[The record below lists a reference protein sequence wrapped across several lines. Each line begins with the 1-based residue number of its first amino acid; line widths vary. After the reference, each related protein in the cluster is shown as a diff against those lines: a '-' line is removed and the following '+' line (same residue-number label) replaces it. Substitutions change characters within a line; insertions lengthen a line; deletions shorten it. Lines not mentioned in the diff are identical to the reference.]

1 MISWL
6 FEIDTLKLSTKDVT
20 WSAVDYSG
28 IVIPD
33 SFSGITM
40 RWNIA
45 GNGLIAPNEMT
56 FDVSNPGETYLT
68 TDFEDKFCTVRLIDG
83 DTNVRTWKFK
93 INRAISYYGKI
104 TCYCVDFLQEFLVGD
119 YPNTKAPKEIWPSS
133 DAEDS
138 DDYCVPVTLGTAYIP
153 VRSVNTATDRFYVLG
168 ESGPTYSVYEVASPR
183 AWPNSSTWSSAS
195 YTMTGSTN
203 SGYQLLQPIIADSD
217 GDDIADA
224 TGLWRSGDT
233 FYDMLCRFERSDTVS
248 LTNPAE
254 WTEYV
259 LEDFGVASADID
271 DVSFAA
277 AGANY
282 DALTL
287 GFDGGG
293 WWRKESRERILSNLL
308 AQTDSFLVQTDKV
321 ELYQFDKTPK
331 ETITDT
337 LRLSFSPSSVTK
349 SINDA
354 GRVHWQESAS
364 KPSDVLNGR
373 AVVPTH
379 GGVGATEN
387 TPSSEILEC
396 RFLSDSI
403 SAQKAGILYFQKKFE
418 QSQRINFSVTFSSLT
433 NKATLTPGYVVT
445 VDNTLYGGSNNVVIT
460 DMVINPDMRVDFTG
474 VVLKYLED
482 WGDLTTT
489 TKDVVTDSSSGFQ
502 LATTDYNGDLDVDAG
517 ADWETN
523 LLNIPDRFK
532 DTASLGINVTDSY
545 MGYYDGSAFQVFIQN
560 NGNVQFG
567 NPTTGQGFTWNQGTG
582 VCTINGSL
590 KIVNPSAV
598 RSDLNVADGATKNTG
613 ALADLNSVSNDYI
626 TSIDGGK
633 ITTGTVNANR
643 IYISSSR
650 ISDVGANADNT
661 TTSINGGIITTGV
674 IRNSASTMVIDF
686 NNSRIT
692 VKGDNNL
699 VVDGEAIRL
708 EYNGVLKG
716 YMGASNNGVGMFSTG
731 WLSLNGGNDVYL
743 RSTAVS
749 YSGTGVEISTE
760 GANIWFNPRGGSV
773 VPKSDNYTSLGE
785 TSLRWRDVYAVD
797 GTINT
802 SDAKEKSNIQD
813 SDFGLDFINE
823 LRPKKWI
830 WNGRKRPHYGLL
842 AQDVESVIQ
851 KKGKDFAGLIKSNLT
866 MVARTPEEESKSK
879 EKVVVRTEH
888 VKPNDEIMESFDSY
902 GLRYHEFIGPIIK
915 AIQEIDQKLIRIQG
929 EK

>member
-6 FEIDTLKLSTKDVT
+6 FEIATLKLSTKNVT
-20 WSAVDYSG
+20 WSEVDYSG

-45 GNGLIAPNEMT
+45 GNGLIAPNEMI
-56 FDVSNPGETYLT
+56 FDVSNPGGTYLT

-138 DDYCVPVTLGTAYIP
+138 DAYCVPVTLGTAYIP

-183 AWPNSSTWSSAS
+183 AWPNSSTWSSTS

-224 TGLWRSGDT
+224 PGLWRSGDT

-248 LTNPAE
+248 LNNPAE

-259 LEDFGVASADID
+259 LEDFGVASVDID

-337 LRLSFSPSSVTK
+337 LRLSFSPSLVTK

-517 ADWETN
+517 ADWKTN

-545 MGYYDGSAFQVFIQN
+545 MGYYDGSAFKVFIQN

-567 NPTTGQGFTWNQGTG
+567 DPTTGQGFTWNQETG

-590 KIVNPSAV
+590 KIVNPSTV
-598 RSDLNVADGATKNTG
+598 RSDLNVAYG
-613 ALADLNSVSNDYI
+613 
-626 TSIDGGK
+626 
-633 ITTGTVNANR
+633 
-643 IYISSSR
+643 
-650 ISDVGANADNT
+650 ADNT

-686 NNSRIT
+686 NNSKIT
-692 VKGDNNL
+692 VKGDSNL
-699 VVDGEAIRL
+699 VVDGQAIRL
-708 EYNGVLKG
+708 EYNGYLLGFV
-716 YMGASNNGVGMFSTG
+716 GASNVGTIMTSTG
-731 WLSLNGGNDVYL
+731 WLTLYGDSYVYL
-743 RSTAVS
+743 ESVRS
-749 YSGTGVEISTE
+749 SGTGVTIRTG
-760 GANIWFNPRGGSV
+760 GADIIFDPKGGSV
-773 VPKSDNYTSLGE
+773 RPRIDNSTPLGDP
-785 TSLRWRDVYAVD
+785 SLRWREVWAVD

-915 AIQEIDQKLIRIQG
+915 AIQEIDQKLIRIETKQG
-929 EK
+929 ETK

>member
-56 FDVSNPGETYLT
+56 FDVSNPGGTYLT

-183 AWPNSSTWSSAS
+183 AWPNNSTWSSAS
-195 YTMTGSTN
+195 YTMAGSTN

-224 TGLWRSGDT
+224 PGLWRSGDT

-248 LTNPAE
+248 LNNPAE

-337 LRLSFSPSSVTK
+337 LRLSFSPSLVTK

-517 ADWETN
+517 ADWKTN

-545 MGYYDGSAFQVFIQN
+545 MGYYDGSAFKVFIQN

-567 NPTTGQGFTWNQGTG
+567 DPTTGQGFTWNQETG

-590 KIVNPSAV
+590 TIVNPSAV
-598 RSDLNVADGATKNTG
+598 RSDLNVADG
-613 ALADLNSVSNDYI
+613 
-626 TSIDGGK
+626 
-633 ITTGTVNANR
+633 
-643 IYISSSR
+643 
-650 ISDVGANADNT
+650 ADNT

-692 VKGDNNL
+692 VKGDDNL
-699 VVDGEAIRL
+699 VVDGQAIRL
-708 EYNGVLKG
+708 EYNGQLIG
-716 YMGASNNGVGMFSTG
+716 AMGATNVGVGMSSTG
-731 WLSLNGGNDVYL
+731 WLTLNGGSNVYL
-743 RSTAVS
+743 RSSAVGS
-749 YSGTGVEISTE
+749 SGMGVEIATE
-760 GANIWFNPRGGSV
+760 GANIWLSPGVGSV
-773 VPKSDNYTSLGE
+773 VPKRDNYTSLGE

-915 AIQEIDQKLIRIQG
+915 AIQEIDQKLIRIETKQG
-929 EK
+929 ATK

>member
-6 FEIDTLKLSTKDVT
+6 FEIDTLKLSTKNVT
-20 WSAVDYSG
+20 WSEVDYSG

-56 FDVSNPGETYLT
+56 FDVSNPGGTYLT

-195 YTMTGSTN
+195 YTMAGSTN

-224 TGLWRSGDT
+224 PGLWRSGDT

-248 LTNPAE
+248 LNNPAE

-337 LRLSFSPSSVTK
+337 LRLSFSPSSMTK

-502 LATTDYNGDLDVDAG
+502 LATTDYNGTLDAG
-517 ADWETN
+517 ADWDTN

-532 DTASLGINVTDSY
+532 DTASLGINVTDLY

-567 NPTTGQGFTWNQGTG
+567 DPTVGQGFTWNQEIGG
-582 VCTINGSL
+582 CTVNGSFR
-590 KIVNPSAV
+590 IVNPSTV
-598 RSDLNVADGATKNTG
+598 RSDLNVADG
-613 ALADLNSVSNDYI
+613 
-626 TSIDGGK
+626 
-633 ITTGTVNANR
+633 
-643 IYISSSR
+643 
-650 ISDVGANADNT
+650 ADNT

-686 NNSRIT
+686 NNSKIT

-699 VVDGEAIRL
+699 VLDGEAIRL
-708 EYNGVLKG
+708 EYNGMLRG
-716 YMGASNNGVGMFSTG
+716 YMGASDVGVGMFTNR
-731 WLSLNGGNDVYL
+731 WLSLNGGDSVYL

-749 YSGTGVEISTE
+749 YSGWGVEIATQ
-760 GANIWFNPRGGSV
+760 GANIWLNPKGGSV

-802 SDAKEKSNIQD
+802 SDVKEKSNIQD

-866 MVARTPEEESKSK
+866 MVARTEEGESKSPK
-879 EKVVVRTEH
+879 EKVAVRTEH
-888 VKPNDEIMESFDSY
+888 VKPNDEILESFDSY

-915 AIQEIDQKLIRIQG
+915 AIQELSNKIDATKHR
-929 EK
+929 EER

>member
-6 FEIDTLKLSTKDVT
+6 FEIDTLKLSTKNVT

-56 FDVSNPGETYLT
+56 FDVSNPGGTYLT

-183 AWPNSSTWSSAS
+183 AWPNSSTWSSTS
-195 YTMTGSTN
+195 YTMAGSTN

-224 TGLWRSGDT
+224 PGLWRSGDT

-248 LTNPAE
+248 LNNPAE

-403 SAQKAGILYFQKKFE
+403 SAQKAGILYFQKK
-418 QSQRINFSVTFSSLT
+418 
-433 NKATLTPGYVVT
+433 
-445 VDNTLYGGSNNVVIT
+445 
-460 DMVINPDMRVDFTG
+460 
-474 VVLKYLED
+474 
-482 WGDLTTT
+482 
-489 TKDVVTDSSSGFQ
+489 
-502 LATTDYNGDLDVDAG
+502 
-517 ADWETN
+517 
-523 LLNIPDRFK
+523 
-532 DTASLGINVTDSY
+532 
-545 MGYYDGSAFQVFIQN
+545 
-560 NGNVQFG
+560 
-567 NPTTGQGFTWNQGTG
+567 
-582 VCTINGSL
+582 
-590 KIVNPSAV
+590 
-598 RSDLNVADGATKNTG
+598 
-613 ALADLNSVSNDYI
+613 
-626 TSIDGGK
+626 
-633 ITTGTVNANR
+633 
-643 IYISSSR
+643 
-650 ISDVGANADNT
+650 
-661 TTSINGGIITTGV
+661 
-674 IRNSASTMVIDF
+674 
-686 NNSRIT
+686 
-692 VKGDNNL
+692 
-699 VVDGEAIRL
+699 
-708 EYNGVLKG
+708 
-716 YMGASNNGVGMFSTG
+716 
-731 WLSLNGGNDVYL
+731 
-743 RSTAVS
+743 
-749 YSGTGVEISTE
+749 
-760 GANIWFNPRGGSV
+760 
-773 VPKSDNYTSLGE
+773 
-785 TSLRWRDVYAVD
+785 
-797 GTINT
+797 
-802 SDAKEKSNIQD
+802 
-813 SDFGLDFINE
+813 
-823 LRPKKWI
+823 
-830 WNGRKRPHYGLL
+830 
-842 AQDVESVIQ
+842 
-851 KKGKDFAGLIKSNLT
+851 
-866 MVARTPEEESKSK
+866 
-879 EKVVVRTEH
+879 
-888 VKPNDEIMESFDSY
+888 
-902 GLRYHEFIGPIIK
+902 
-915 AIQEIDQKLIRIQG
+915 
-929 EK
+929 